1 MRDPAHLQRRDS
13 YTGAMPT
20 KSHVHPLAIAF
31 NLLRG
36 ALIGVVETIPGVSG
50 GTVALIIGVYRTL
63 IDSAGHLIRGVASA
77 VVDGVRR
84 RGQSRSRAH
93 FAGVQWGVVL
103 PVVLGMAIA
112 VFTAAR
118 MLAPFIEDNPEIAR
132 ALFAGLIVTSLIVPA
147 RMVGGRWGLKEWILA
162 ALGAAAGFAFSSI
175 PMGEPAD
182 PPLILVALA
191 AAVAVCALVV
201 PGVSGSFLLLVL
213 GMYAPTL
220 AALNDRNL
228 AYIGTF
234 MLGAI
239 IGLSL
244 FVSLLQWLLD
254 NRRRVTLAIMT
265 GLMAGSLRALW
276 PWQTEEGRV
285 LPPGDD
291 LPIAVIAFA
300 AGIVIVAALLI
311 VESRLVRRRALEGT
325 DVLHPSPKD
334 VTTDELR

>member
-1 MRDPAHLQRRDS
+1 MPKPLRR
-13 YTGAMPT
+13 
-20 KSHVHPLAIAF
+20 VLAALF

-36 ALIGVVETIPGVSG
+36 ALIGVVEVIPGVSG

-63 IDSAGHLIRGVASA
+63 IDSAGHLIRGVVSA
-77 VVDGVRR
+77 VVDAVRR
-84 RGQSRSRAH
+84 RGQARSRAH
-93 FAGVQWGVVL
+93 FAGVQWSVVL
-103 PVVLGMAIA
+103 PVVVGMALA
-112 VFTAAR
+112 VLTAAR

-147 RMVGGRWGLKEWILA
+147 RMVGGRWGLKEWL
-162 ALGAAAGFAFSSI
+162 LAAAGAVAGFTFSSI

-220 AALNDRNL
+220 AALNNRDF

-234 MLGAI
+234 ILGAV

-254 NRRRVTLAIMT
+254 NRRRVTLSIMT

-276 PWQTEEGRV
+276 PWQTEEGGA

-291 LPIAVIAFA
+291 VPIAIIAFV

-311 VESRLVRRRALEGT
+311 VESRLVWRRALEGT

-334 VTTDELR
+334 VTTDELRP